1 MWTICGFLIPLA
13 LLPSWVEP
21 VAWVL
26 APTWGMSALR
36 NAALG
41 TSAWPDV
48 GMCVLLSVIY
58 AVLGGVLLKAFLRLA
73 RERATL
79 GLT

>member
-1 MWTICGFLIPLA
+1 
-13 LLPSWVEP
+13 
-21 VAWVL
+21 
-26 APTWGMSALR
+26 
-36 NAALG
+36 
-41 TSAWPDV
+41 
-48 GMCVLLSVIY
+48 MCVLLSVIY